1 MPIALHYRLRQRT
14 AYRTRITLPCLWR
27 EPLRCEHVRT
37 SLLSLDGVA
46 DIQVRS
52 GSGSVIVLHPQGP
65 IDLDDLLARIALAVQ
80 GVPAPSSK
88 ALSRRH
94 SCDCLVNQASP
105 GESRGHVSGPVLFLS
120 GLYVLYLYAKRLFL
134 ALTPTITAPT
144 RLLTLPALVALAISL
159 PIQRQ
164 AIDNLRQSGKPDMGL
179 ISTGLLYFSLLTG
192 NTLAALT
199 VFWLFNLSSWLE
211 DRIRIRTRQAVR
223 EMLSD
228 TCQRAWLLRDGIEVE
243 VDAADLQPGEVIVLR
258 RGNVVVADGTV
269 LAGSAF
275 VDEAALTGED
285 APVARCVDDPV
296 LAGTVVVEGFLQV
309 RVERAGE
316 ATRLSA
322 IIRLIEEAE
331 HDPGDLQRAS
341 RRFSRAMVP
350 VSLGLATAAFL
361 FTGNL
366 MQAMAV
372 LIITCPC
379 ALRLSTSVAV
389 SGAMSSA
396 ARDGI
401 LIKGGRYVEIAGQI
415 DVLAVDKTGT
425 LTDRS
430 SEVSGIRVLDHRFRR
445 ETVLRL
451 AASAQ
456 QAWSHPLSRALT
468 LSAKSLDVPLL
479 PVEEPEL
486 VIGRGVRGRI
496 DGQVVLVGQAAF
508 LREQGVKVDETL
520 DTPPAN
526 GSTALLVACSG
537 RLIGVIDLRHRWR
550 PGIKTALERLK
561 GLGVRHLVLLTGDNG
576 VGAIPDWNSGFDQ
589 VLCNQSPEAK
599 AAWIVAWKKEH
610 PKDMIAMVGDG
621 INDTPAFAAADLSL
635 AIGEGGAE
643 VTVEYADI
651 VLRYGGLEQ
660 AAEALTLGRRTL
672 DTIKECYALAIGLNA
687 ILLGLT
693 TLGLLSPV
701 AGALLHNLTTVLTV
715 TNASTLAYKTKA
727 AGKGEGRLKPRREIG
742 KATDRLESLKDRFEK
757 S

>member
-1 MPIALHYRLRQRT
+1 MPVAPQYRLRQRT
-14 AYRTRITLPCLWR
+14 FHRTRITLSCLWR
-27 EPLRCEHVRT
+27 EPSRCAHVRA
-37 SLLSLDGVA
+37 SLSHLAGAA
-46 DIQVRS
+46 DIQVRPN
-52 GSGSVIVLHPQGP
+52 SGSVIVLHPQGP
-65 IDLDDLLARIALAVQ
+65 VDLEDLLARIAQAVQ
-80 GVPAPSSK
+80 EKAALAPM
-88 ALSRRH
+88 APPHRQG
-94 SCDCLVNQASP
+94 CGCLTGPASP
-105 GESRGHVSGPVLFLS
+105 DEPRGHVSGPVLFLS
-120 GLYVLYLYAKRLFL
+120 GLYLLYLYVKRMFL
-134 ALTPTITAPT
+134 ALAPTVAAPT
-144 RLLTLPALVALAISL
+144 RLLTLPAVVALAISL

-164 AIDNLRQSGKPDMGL
+164 AMDNLRRSGKPDMGL

-223 EMLSD
+223 EMLND
-228 TCQRAWLLRDGIEVE
+228 TCQRAWLLRDGMEIE
-243 VDAADLQPGEVIVLR
+243 VDAADLRPGEVMVLR
-258 RGNVVVADGTV
+258 RGNVVAADGTV

-285 APVARCVDDPV
+285 APVARGVDDSV
-296 LAGTVVVEGFLQV
+296 LAGTVVVDGFLQV

-316 ATRLSA
+316 ATRLAA

-341 RRFSRAMVP
+341 QRFSQAMVP

-389 SGAMSSA
+389 SAAMSSA
-396 ARDGI
+396 ARDSI
-401 LIKGGRYVEIAGQI
+401 LIKGGRYVEIAGQV

-430 SEVSGIRVLDHRFRR
+430 AEVSGITVVDRRFRP

-468 LSAKSLDVPLL
+468 LGAESLESPLL

-486 VIGRGVRGRI
+486 IIGQGVRGRI
-496 DGQVVLVGQAAF
+496 NGQVVLVGRSSF
-508 LREQGVKVDETL
+508 LGEQGVKVDEAPHA
-520 DTPPAN
+520 PPAD
-526 GSTALLVACSG
+526 GSTTLLVACGG
-537 RLIGVIDLRHRWR
+537 RLIGMIDLRHRWR
-550 PGIKTALERLK
+550 PGIQTALDQLK
-561 GLGVRHLVLLTGDNG
+561 AMGVRHLVLLTGDG
-576 VGAIPDWNSGFDQ
+576 SIDALPDWNGGFDQ
-589 VLCNQSPEAK
+589 VLRNQSPEAK
-599 AAWIVAWKKEH
+599 AAWIGAWKKAH
-610 PKDMIAMVGDG
+610 PRDVVAMIGDG

-651 VLRYGGLEQ
+651 VLRHGGLDQ
-660 AAEALTLGRRTL
+660 AAKALTLGRRAL
-672 DTIKECYALAIGLNA
+672 DTIRECYVLALGLNG

-701 AGALLHNLTTVLTV
+701 TGALLHNLTTVLTV
-715 TNASTLAYKTKA
+715 ANASTLARHFSPARKSQD
-727 AGKGEGRLKPRREIG
+727 GRTPRREIG
-742 KATDRLESLKDRFEK
+742 EEADRLENQI
-757 S
+757 